1 MDVNAELYEFLK
13 DNETGMFLKDGEVVA
28 YVHIRFYNLNE
39 FVEIVGEGCFDEG
52 GMEVKLFAD
61 TVCVELNDIIEG
73 EGHDIISY
81 KKCFEESDITRYR
94 KELESMVS

>member
-1 MDVNAELYEFLK
+1 MEVNAELYEFLK

-28 YVHIRFYNLNE
+28 YVHVIFHYLDE
-39 FVEIVGEGCFDEG
+39 FVEIVGEGWFDEG
-52 GMEVKLFAD
+52 GMEVQLFAN

-81 KKCFEESDITRYR
+81 KKCFEESDIIRYR
-94 KELESMVS
+94 KELEAMAS